1 MNGYA
6 TAKSV
11 RMVTIISVLSVA
23 PAFAPGGPSG
33 GSAFAQAA
41 PPETKVWV
49 PEALPPTAAPADP
62 AAAAPAEQAPDG
74 WKLKLHLGG
83 NTSFGHNS
91 QVVGSVDGSTFQVG
105 LVLESAANLKAGQHE
120 WLNELQIHHQQTKTP
135 ALDVWQ
141 KSMDDLKF
149 MSTYLYHLE
158 AAPWVGPFARLKLE
172 TVIFPT
178 STTKAE
184 DYDVINTEDPP
195 EVTRY
200 SHHSANA
207 ATRLASAFEP
217 LTLRQSAGFFADP
230 VKSEP
235 ANLGFKLGA
244 GVQEL
249 VVRDGFALTKAD
261 EAGRIEITPLK
272 DALEAGAEFEAAFA
286 GALDKRLAYELLAN
300 FLYPFILSDDQGITG
315 IERLNA
321 DIHGKFSVK
330 LTDWGSLDLVAG
342 AKRQPLV
349 ANQWQ
354 LSTGVLLNA
363 GIDVL

>member
-1 MNGYA
+1 MTSGARPVTSGVKTTRTTTLTMTVVVLAGGQA
-6 TAKSV
+6 TA
-11 RMVTIISVLSVA
+11 
-23 PAFAPGGPSG
+23 
-33 GSAFAQAA
+33 Q
-41 PPETKVWV
+41 ETKVWV
-49 PEALPPTAAPADP
+49 PEALPAATP
-62 AAAAPAEQAPDG
+62 AAAAEAAATPAEPDG
-74 WKLKLHLGG
+74 WKLKLHFGG

-105 LVLESAANLKAGQHE
+105 IVMEGKADLKAGQHE
-120 WLNELQIHHQQTKTP
+120 WLNELQLHHQQTKTP

-141 KSMDDLKF
+141 KSMDDLKL

-158 AAPWVGPFARLKLE
+158 AVPWVGPFARLKLD
-172 TVIFPT
+172 TVVFAT
-178 STTKAE
+178 ETTKAE
-184 DYDVINTEDPP
+184 DYDVINTADPK
-195 EVTRY
+195 EVPRYTR
-200 SHHSANA
+200 HSANA
-207 ATRLASAFEP
+207 ATRLAGPFEP

-249 VVRDGFALTKAD
+249 IVRDGFALTKSD
-261 EAGRIEITPLK
+261 EPGRIEITPLK
-272 DALEAGAEFEAAFA
+272 DSVEAGAEFEAVFT
-286 GALDKRLAYELLAN
+286 GAVDKRISYELAAN
-300 FLYPFILSDDQGITG
+300 FLYPFLLTDDKG
-315 IERLNA
+315 IEGIELLNA
-321 DIHGKFSVK
+321 DIHGKLSIK

-363 GIDVL
+363 GFDLL

>member
-1 MNGYA
+1 MKREGRTGYWPLA
-6 TAKSV
+6 L
-11 RMVTIISVLSVA
+11 VLGLGYT
-23 PAFAPGGPSG
+23 PAA
-33 GSAFAQAA
+33 SAQ
-41 PPETKVWV
+41 ETKIWV
-49 PEALPPTAAPADP
+49 PEALP
-62 AAAAPAEQAPDG
+62 AAAAPASAAPDAAAPTEPDG

-91 QVVGSVDGSTFQVG
+91 QVVGSVDGSSFQVG
-105 LVLESAANLKAGQHE
+105 LVIESQANLKAGQHS

-135 ALDVWQ
+135 AIETWQ

-149 MSTYLYHLE
+149 MTTYLYHL
-158 AAPWVGPFARLKLE
+158 AAVPWVGPFARLKLD

-178 STTKAE
+178 STTKPE
-184 DYDVINTEDPP
+184 DYDVINTEDGP
-195 EVTRY
+195 EVPRY
-200 SHHSANA
+200 SHHSASA
-207 ATRLASAFEP
+207 STRLAGAFEP
-217 LTLRQSAGFFADP
+217 LTLRQSLGFFADP

-249 VVRDGFALTKAD
+249 IVRDGFALTKSD
-261 EAGRIEITPLK
+261 EVGRIEITPLH
-272 DALEAGAEFEAAFA
+272 DSLEAGAEFETAFS
-286 GALDKRLAYELLAN
+286 GAMDKRLSYEVLAN
-300 FLYPFILSDDQGITG
+300 FLYPFLLSDDQGISG

-321 DIHGKFSVK
+321 DIHGKLSFK
-330 LTDWGSLDLVAG
+330 LTDWGSVDVMAG

-354 LSTGVLLNA
+354 LSSGILLNA